1 MVVIDGIDEA
11 KYYRHYYRSYQRYCT
26 IALEVRQRHGMFK
39 ADLAVLRTMKKPFQP
54 LNTQVIL
61 RSGMP
66 ARDLKKV
73 TGSDDLVQVRV
84 LSPASIFAGRVLQVE
99 TPLIALPREVVAR
112 HALKEGNV
120 VVSARGEF
128 VAGLVDGN
136 PTKLTG
142 GVPLLAGPLCHTLT
156 CERKGGEGLS
166 PQFLAWLLGTE
177 YARQHMAA
185 ASRGS
190 AISLY
195 NLETVGS
202 LQVPLLPIAEQ
213 VAIAEA
219 SSAARI
225 LRQARLALAETEAE
239 TNNAELCR
247 HVGIRA

>member
-1 MVVIDGIDEA
+1 
-11 KYYRHYYRSYQRYCT
+11 
-26 IALEVRQRHGMFK
+26 
-39 ADLAVLRTMKKPFQP
+39 MKNTFHP
-54 LNTQVIL
+54 LNTEVNL
-61 RSGMP
+61 RSGLP

-73 TGSDDLVQVRV
+73 AGSDDLVQVRV
-84 LSPASIFAGRVLQVE
+84 LSPASIYSGRVLQVE

-136 PTKLTG
+136 PTSLTG

-156 CERKGGEGLS
+156 CERKGGEGVS
-166 PQFLAWLLGTE
+166 PKFLAWLLGTE

-185 ASRGS
+185 SSRGS

-202 LQVPLLPIAEQ
+202 LQVPQLSLTDQ
-213 VAIAEA
+213 VTIAEA
-219 SSAARI
+219 SAAARI
-225 LRQARLALAETEAE
+225 LRVARLALAETENE
-239 TNNAELCR
+239 TNNSELCR
-247 HVGIRA
+247 LAGIRA

>member
-1 MVVIDGIDEA
+1 MNN
-11 KYYRHYYRSYQRYCT
+11 T
-26 IALEVRQRHGMFK
+26 FN
-39 ADLAVLRTMKKPFQP
+39 P
-54 LNTQVIL
+54 LNTQVNL
-61 RSGMP
+61 RSGLP

-84 LSPASIFAGRVLQVE
+84 LSPASIYAGRVLQVE
-99 TPLIALPREVVAR
+99 TPLIALPREVVIR

-128 VAGLVDGN
+128 VAGLVEGN

-156 CERKGGEGLS
+156 CERKGAEALT
-166 PQFLAWLLGTE
+166 PQFLTWLLGTE

-202 LQVPLLPIAEQ
+202 LQVPQLSLADQ
-213 VAIAEA
+213 VTIAEA
-219 SSAARI
+219 SAAARI
-225 LRQARLALAETEAE
+225 LREARLALAETENE
-239 TNNAELCR
+239 TNNSELCR
-247 HVGIRA
+247 LAGIRA

>member
-1 MVVIDGIDEA
+1 MNN
-11 KYYRHYYRSYQRYCT
+11 T
-26 IALEVRQRHGMFK
+26 
-39 ADLAVLRTMKKPFQP
+39 FQP
-54 LNTQVIL
+54 LNTQVSL
-61 RSGMP
+61 RSGLP

-84 LSPASIFAGRVLQVE
+84 LSTASIYAGRVLQVE
-99 TPLIALPREVVAR
+99 TPLIALPHEVVAR

-128 VAGLVDGN
+128 VAGLVEGN
-136 PTKLTG
+136 PTSLTG

-156 CERKGGEGLS
+156 CERKGGEGVS

-185 ASRGS
+185 SSRGS

-202 LQVPLLPIAEQ
+202 LMVPQLAIATQ
-213 VAIAEA
+213 LAVAEA
-219 SSAARI
+219 SATARI
-225 LRQARLALAETEAE
+225 LRETRQALAQTENE
-239 TNNAELCR
+239 TNNVELCR
-247 HVGIRA
+247 LVGIRA